1 MVGKAPLRRLTIVLG
16 LTLLGVGPASAQ
28 DLCSQLT
35 IPSQLGLAC
44 APAADPG
51 TVEVTPVGGTFAL
64 LSRMSLRPLDQAGA
78 DAQAWSDPSGWLRA
92 QMTPDTTRLS
102 ESLGGLVEDP
112 DSPFTG
118 DQASAAL
125 ESLKRALAGV
135 SALALGACD
144 EPALDGPDRWQMRC
158 NYAADGLG
166 LQVVLRLVVAG
177 DRRWAITM
185 RAANEQRL
193 RHFEAIASS
202 FQPS

>member
-1 MVGKAPLRRLTIVLG
+1 MRRLSGEALGLGLVLG
-16 LTLLGVGPASAQ
+16 CVGPAGAQ
-28 DLCSQLT
+28 DLCSRLS

-44 APAADPG
+44 APASNPAA
-51 TVEVTPVGGTFAL
+51 VEVTPVGGTFAL
-64 LSRMSLRPLDQAGA
+64 LSRLSVRLLDQAGT
-78 DAQAWSDPSGWLRA
+78 DAEAWSDPPGWLRA
-92 QMTPDTTRLS
+92 QMTPDTSKLS

-144 EPALDGPDRWQMRC
+144 EPGPDGADRWQMRC
-158 NYAADGLG
+158 NYAAEGLG
-166 LQVVLRLVVAG
+166 LQVVLRLVAVG
-177 DRRWAITM
+177 ERRWAITM

-193 RHFEAIASS
+193 RHFEAIANS